1 MYKNEDRDDYNK
13 QQIPLPLVNK
23 TEDINVYP
31 LVLNVLTRF
40 WGEEPPIGVIE
51 SRSKLYKDF
60 GGSIIMEGLNIAS
73 EQFKFS
79 FKIYK
84 GTISELKLRIN
95 QGLPLIVILPGIG
108 NLMQFATIVNG
119 YDEDERR
126 FITYIPEPDSIGA
139 IPEEKFIS
147 EWIQDDCLTIL
158 VYPEEVKDI
167 LKNSKFQFEDS
178 NKRTY
183 QAELLKIQGKSQE
196 AFDLLQKTLDEIP
209 DAKENPQLLLLLA
222 GILNEQD
229 NVQCVDYYEK
239 IIEINPNFYLAHRGL
254 GNYYLKKGNYELSKK
269 HYLEALRINPSRY
282 GPIYKN
288 LGLDYMYLGDDAS
301 AKESFKQY
309 IKHVP
314 DASDKTN
321 IVNFIES

>member
-1 MYKNEDRDDYNK
+1 MYKNEDRNDYNNH
-13 QQIPLPLVNK
+13 QITLPLVNK

-40 WGEEPPIGVIE
+40 WGEEPPIEVIE
-51 SRSKLYKDF
+51 SRSKLYKNF

-73 EQFKFS
+73 EIFKFS
-79 FKIYK
+79 YKIYR
-84 GTISELKLRIN
+84 GSIAELKLRIN
-95 QGLPLIVILPGIG
+95 QGLPVIVILPGIG
-108 NLMQFATIVNG
+108 NIIQFATIVSG

-147 EWIQDDCLTIL
+147 EWTQDDCLTIL
-158 VYPEEVKDI
+158 VYPEDVKDI
-167 LKNSKFQFEDS
+167 LKNSNFPFEDS

-183 QAELLKIQGKSQE
+183 QAELLKIQGKTQE
-196 AFDLLQKTLDEIP
+196 AFDLLRKTLDEIP
-209 DAKENPQLLLLLA
+209 DAKENLQLLLLLG

-269 HYLEALRINPSRY
+269 HYLEAIRISPSRY

-288 LGLDYMYLGDDAS
+288 LGLDYMYLGDEAS

-309 IKHVP
+309 LKYVP
-314 DASDKTN
+314 DASDKTS
-321 IVNFIES
+321 IFDFIKS